1 MSCPMSSGSQS
12 HTTAQA
18 SQARASQ
25 CEALP
30 SQPPVSAQP
39 ALCSTRV
46 GAKPHRIPVGSCLEP
61 WRPSHLGAQGHSLS
75 SGGTTASATGQPPS
89 SPINGLDVRHGD
101 VGGAHLWQRD
111 GRRGIQVGSPLL
123 RYLLGRPRFP
133 QTPKQVLS
141 RWHLRGVVPLAGR
154 PASELWAGRTP
165 VGRHRGSQRVDHHGS
180 RVGSIL

>member
-1 MSCPMSSGSQS
+1 MPDVKWFTKSYDRPGLTSACVTMRSSPFSTPRVR
-12 HTTAQA
+12 TTRTLLDA
-18 SQARASQ
+18 
-25 CEALP
+25 CG
-30 SQPPVSAQP
+30 
-39 ALCSTRV
+39 C
-46 GAKPHRIPVGSCLEP
+46 KPHRIPVGSCLEP